1 MVVMPLLWSAL
12 VVVAMSAGCGQILD
26 IPREPVLAPPGP
38 WRCLSAA
45 TPMPVTPPK
54 ATAIVRVQPCNFI
67 ANCTT
72 GVSGLTARLCDKR
85 DVGCLNPRLV
95 NLTEADG
102 EFRFEVPT
110 VGGGFAGYLAI
121 DSPAALCTDTA
132 AFGAVAGKVLC
143 DLVAPKCVVA
153 TPDDRCATKMYATA
167 MLFFNPPILND
178 IETPLPLQMF
188 PVSGLPSVL
197 AAAGLEIEPTGGNLL
212 IQAVDCDG
220 RPAAGVTFGIE
231 QFGDQVHPL
240 YVENGI
246 VSSVAGGTDSAG
258 LGGFVGVPPGFVS
271 VTGHNAEGAVIGAV
285 GVQSAPSVLTYTT
298 LAPAVTP

>member
-1 MVVMPLLWSAL
+1 
-12 VVVAMSAGCGQILD
+12 LD
-26 IPREPVLAPPGP
+26 IPREPILAPPGP
-38 WRCLSAA
+38 WHCLSGAAPAAA
-45 TPMPVTPPK
+45 TVTKPT
-54 ATAIVRVQPCNFI
+54 ATVRVQPCNFI

-85 DVGCLNPRLV
+85 DVGCLAPRLV

-110 VGGGFAGYLAI
+110 AGGGFAGYLAI
-121 DSPAALCTDTA
+121 DSPAAFCTDATT
-132 AFGAVAGKVLC
+132 FGAVAGKALC
-143 DLVAPKCVVA
+143 DLVAPKCDVTA
-153 TPDDRCATKMYATA
+153 PDDRCATKVYASS

-178 IETPLPLQMF
+178 VETPLSLQMF

-197 AAAGLEIEPTGGNLL
+197 AAAGLEIDPKGGNLL
-212 IQAVDCDG
+212 IQALDCDG
-220 RPAAGVTFGIE
+220 HAAAGVTFGIA
-231 QFGDQVHPL
+231 QFEDQVHPL

-246 VSSVAGGTDSAG
+246 VSSIAGGTDSAG

-271 VTGHNAEGAVIGAV
+271 VVGHNAQGAVIGAV

-298 LAPAVTP
+298 LVPAVAP